1 MWKTVKLSEICE
13 IQPPKKEVKNILE
26 DDSKVSYM
34 GMDLLGIDKMYANP
48 EEVRSLS
55 SVYKG
60 YTYFAENDVLL
71 AKITPCFENGKLGV
85 ARGLKNGVGFGS
97 SEFVVFRCKENILP
111 NFLYYFLNQK
121 SFREEGKKN
130 MSGAVGHKRVT
141 KEFIAN
147 SLISLPPLKKQ
158 QTIVAKLD
166 TAFAEI
172 KKLINLEKN
181 KIKIIEK
188 LKVQILNSKL
198 NNLNNVYKKT
208 NIGEICELAYGKG
221 LDKSDRKEDSGFPA
235 FGANGIKY
243 FATKYLYDKPSII
256 VGRKGSAGELKYVK
270 EPFWALDVTYYTKHN
285 SELVN
290 LKYLYYL
297 LKLQNL
303 PSFAKGVKPGIN
315 RNEVYSIPILLPTL
329 ERQKIIAKEIDNAF
343 KQFEIINKLEKL
355 KLENYE
361 KLKTSLLN
369 DKLQSKVA

>member
-1 MWKTVKLSEICE
+1 MWSNKSLGDIVEILDNQRKP
-13 IQPPKKEVKNILE
+13 ITKKN
-26 DDSKVSYM
+26 
-34 GMDLLGIDKMYANP
+34 
-48 EEVRSLS
+48 
-55 SVYKG
+55 
-60 YTYFAENDVLL
+60 
-71 AKITPCFENGKLGV
+71 
-85 ARGLKNGVGFGS
+85 
-97 SEFVVFRCKENILP
+97 
-111 NFLYYFLNQK
+111 
-121 SFREEGKKN
+121 REEGN
-130 MSGAVGHKRVT
+130 IPYYGATGIVDWVIDYIFDEKLVLVGEDGAKWAKGDKTAFIIEGKTWVNNHAHVLRPKAEILMHEWLTYYLTAIDLRPWVT
-141 KEFIAN
+141 GLTVPKLNQAQLRSIP
-147 SLISLPPLKKQ
+147 IPLPPLEEQ
-158 QTIVAKLD
+158 QTIVAKLN

-172 KKLINLEKN
+172 KKLINSEKN

-270 EPFWALDVTYYTKHN
+270 EPFWALDVTYYIKHN

-329 ERQKIIAKEIDNAF
+329 EKQKIIAKEIDNAF